1 MTHLPFYV
9 AAWLFL
15 WGLYG
20 AVTSRN
26 VIHLVVCLALMEAST
41 YLVLLGV
48 GTREDGTAPILQG
61 TAPGAKLVDPVVQ
74 SLTLTDIVVGATITA
89 LLLSLSIQAH
99 KRFGSLDPKRMC
111 VMKR

>member
-1 MTHLPFYV
+1 MTHLPYYV

-20 AVTSRN
+20 VASSRN

-48 GTREDGTAPILQG
+48 GSRENGTAPILQG
-61 TAPGAKLVDPVVQ
+61 TAPGATLVDPIVQ
-74 SLTLTDIVVGATITA
+74 ALTLTDVVVGATVSA
-89 LLLSLSIQAH
+89 LLLSLSILAY
-99 KRFGSLDPKRMC
+99 KRFGSLNPQRMC

>member
-20 AVTSRN
+20 VVSSRN
-26 VIHLVVCLALMEAST
+26 VIHLVVCLGVMEAST

-48 GTREDGTAPILQG
+48 GTREEGTAPILQG
-61 TAPGAKLVDPVVQ
+61 VAPGAKLVDPIVQ

-89 LLLSLSIQAH
+89 LLLSLAMQGY
-99 KRFGSLDPKRMC
+99 KCFGSLDPARMC

>member
-9 AAWLFL
+9 SAWMLL

-20 AVTSRN
+20 VVSSRN

-48 GTREDGTAPILQG
+48 GTRENGTAPILQG
-61 TAPGAKLVDPVVQ
+61 TAPGATLVDPIVQ
-74 SLTLTDIVVGATITA
+74 ALTLTDVVVGATITA
-89 LLLSLSIQAH
+89 LLLSLAILAY
-99 KRFGSLDPKRMC
+99 KRFGSLDPARLC
-111 VMKR
+111 VMRR

>member
-1 MTHLPFYV
+1 VTHLPYYV
-9 AAWLFL
+9 SAWMLL

-20 AVTSRN
+20 VVSSRN

-61 TAPGAKLVDPVVQ
+61 LAPGATLVDPIVQ
-74 SLTLTDIVVGATITA
+74 ALTLTDVVVGATITA
-89 LLLSLSIQAH
+89 LLLSLAILAY
-99 KRFGSLDPKRMC
+99 KRFGSLDPACLC
-111 VMKR
+111 VMRR